1 MTTRSVRAR
10 SPSSLASACLPCR
23 SRRGGALD
31 QSHHG
36 VGKLGTLVL
45 PVIDAVKREAQRLLA
60 LSSDRVVEAHPLDET
75 SVAAVARVGHDDIVK
90 GPLLGAAPGQSDHH
104 HCESLPVAGK
114 KTLIICRNH
123 TLWQPVPGHP

>member
-36 VGKLGTLVL
+36 VGKLGALVF
-45 PVIDAVKREAQRLLA
+45 PVIDAVKREPQRLLA
-60 LSSDRVVEAHPLDET
+60 LRGDRVVEAHALNEA
-75 SVAAVARVGHDDIVK
+75 SVAAVTRVGHDDIVK

-104 HCESLPVAGK
+104 HYESLPVAEK
-114 KTLIICRNH
+114 RL
-123 TLWQPVPGHP
+123 